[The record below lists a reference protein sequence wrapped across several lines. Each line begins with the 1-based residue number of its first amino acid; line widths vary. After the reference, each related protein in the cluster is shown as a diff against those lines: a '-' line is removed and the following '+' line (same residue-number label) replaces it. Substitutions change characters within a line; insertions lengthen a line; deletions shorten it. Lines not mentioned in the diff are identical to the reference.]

1 MSVVPYEKYS
11 DLRNENIVAVERLDK
26 DKLHLNVDLNII
38 TSNLF
43 KNLWPLTNED
53 IITNLNVK

>member
-1 MSVVPYEKYS
+1 MSVVPYGKYS

>member
-26 DKLHLNVDLNII
+26 DKFHLNVDLNII

>member
-1 MSVVPYEKYS
+1 MSVLPCKKYS
-11 DLRNENIVAVERLDK
+11 DLGNENIVAVERLNK
-26 DKLHLNVDLNII
+26 DKLHLNVDLSIL

>member
-43 KNLWPLTNED
+43 KNL
-53 IITNLNVK
+53 

>member
-43 KNLWPLTNED
+43 KNLWRLTNED